1 MSPAGHAALLR
12 GPVLNPV
19 DAGRVEAFADG
30 FVRIASDGRIAEVGA
45 WSEALAPRE
54 ALDLGGTLILPA
66 FVDAHVHLPQL
77 DARARYGAPLLRW
90 LARDIYP
97 AEASFADPEHA
108 ARAAARFFEALAA
121 SGTGTAAVFATVHAD
136 ATERAF
142 EAAEASGLRVVMGKV
157 LMDREA
163 PAALL
168 EPAAEGIRAT
178 RALADRW
185 EGGGGGR
192 LSVAVTPRFAPA
204 CSSELLAAAG
214 ALARD
219 AGLRV
224 QTHLAESADE
234 IAAVR
239 RAFPESADYLAV
251 YERAG
256 LAGERS
262 IFAHSIHLGRLEF
275 DRLAG
280 AGAAVACCPTSNA
293 FLGAG
298 AFPLATARE
307 AGVEIGLGSDVG
319 AGPQLS
325 ILDVGRH
332 LAYLD
337 RPPAEE
343 ILYRATL
350 GGARAL
356 GLDGTTGRLA
366 RGLAA
371 DVLLL
376 APPADATGSPLELF
390 VQCVFRQPETR
401 VIALLVEGT
410 VVHGSIDRERG
421 G

>member
-1 MSPAGHAALLR
+1 
-12 GPVLNPV
+12 
-19 DAGRVEAFADG
+19 
-30 FVRIASDGRIAEVGA
+30 
-45 WSEALAPRE
+45 
-54 ALDLGGTLILPA
+54 
-66 FVDAHVHLPQL
+66 
-77 DARARYGAPLLRW
+77 
-90 LARDIYP
+90 
-97 AEASFADPEHA
+97 
-108 ARAAARFFEALAA
+108 
-121 SGTGTAAVFATVHAD
+121 VFATVHAD
-136 ATERAF
+136 ATQRAF

-163 PAALL
+163 PEALL

-185 EGGGGGR
+185 EGAGGGR

-204 CSSELLAAAG
+204 CSAELLSAAG
-214 ALARD
+214 VLARD

-239 RAFPESADYLAV
+239 REFPESADYLEI

-256 LAGERS
+256 LTGERS
-262 IFAHSIHLGRLEF
+262 IFAHSIHLGRPEF
-275 DRLAG
+275 ERLAA

-298 AFPLATARE
+298 SFPLATARE
-307 AGVEIGLGSDVG
+307 AGVEIALGSDVG

-332 LAYLD
+332 FAYLD
-337 RPPAEE
+337 RPHAEE

-366 RGLAA
+366 PGNAA

-376 APPADATGSPLELF
+376 APPADATGGPLELF

-401 VIALLVEGT
+401 VVALLIDGAL
-410 VVHGSIDRERG
+410 VHGSLATERSG
-421 G
+421 